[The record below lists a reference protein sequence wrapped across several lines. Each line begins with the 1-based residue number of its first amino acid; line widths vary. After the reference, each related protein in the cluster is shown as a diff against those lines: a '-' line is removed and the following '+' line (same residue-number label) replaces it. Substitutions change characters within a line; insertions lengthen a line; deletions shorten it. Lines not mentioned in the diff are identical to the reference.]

1 MIITMLLYY
10 IILLMIQTMF
20 KNIVLLFLNVTFYL
34 ISRDAIH

>member
-20 KNIVLLFLNVTFYL
+20 KNIVLLFLNVSFYV